1 MLGCL
6 REEEIIASCCL
17 IDTKLQDLPELQ
29 GVQEHI
35 GGMDAAVCG
44 GGKHSWLLQ
53 VNKQHHVQ
61 GSGCQPGAVP
71 SAS

>member
-29 GVQEHI
+29 AVQEHI
-35 GGMDAAVCG
+35 VGDVAVCG
-44 GGKHSWLLQ
+44 GGRHSRLLQ
-53 VNKQHHVQ
+53 VNKQHRVR
-61 GSGCQPGAVP
+61 GSGCRPGAVP